1 MTPVLR
7 TLGGASYLTGIILV
21 VRRAAPL
28 AARLDSPRVVVH
40 HASMGVDRWGGV
52 RPDAISTSLCRLRRL
67 TNKCRLEEDK
77 NTRDFSIDGSI

>member
-1 MTPVLR
+1 MVNSIRDTGRGLLR

-28 AARLDSPRVVVH
+28 AARLDHRQWWFIMHPW
-40 HASMGVDRWGGV
+40 ALIGGGTGGGGV

-67 TNKCRLEEDK
+67 TNECRLEEE
-77 NTRDFSIDGSI
+77 